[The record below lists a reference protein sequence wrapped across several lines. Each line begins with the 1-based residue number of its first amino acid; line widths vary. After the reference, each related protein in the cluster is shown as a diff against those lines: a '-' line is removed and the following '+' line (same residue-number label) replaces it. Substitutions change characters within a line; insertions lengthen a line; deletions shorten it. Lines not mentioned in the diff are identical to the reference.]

1 MQVGIFW
8 TDDGEKKNKKMRSE
22 QSDSDDVTYLIASQ
36 QAPPTVMAKSNRPI
50 YSEYIFSFSRE
61 ILHFDS

>member
-36 QAPPTVMAKSNRPI
+36 LPPAVMAKSNRPI

>member
-8 TDDGEKKNKKMRSE
+8 TDDGEKKKQKMRSE

-36 QAPPTVMAKSNRPI
+36 QAPPHSDGQEQSTNLLRV
-50 YSEYIFSFSRE
+50 YIQF
-61 ILHFDS
+61 